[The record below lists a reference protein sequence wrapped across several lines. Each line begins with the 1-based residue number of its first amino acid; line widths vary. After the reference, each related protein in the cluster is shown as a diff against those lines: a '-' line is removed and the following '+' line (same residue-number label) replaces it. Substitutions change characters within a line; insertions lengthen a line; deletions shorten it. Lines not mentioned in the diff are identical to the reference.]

1 MSRTAVAGAFLLA
14 VLGGAGPLMA
24 QSPLPAEPTGT
35 PPSSIGPV
43 ALYPRF
49 EITSIGVDT
58 NVFNEAEDPKDDF
71 TITARPS
78 IEARLRFGPGRL
90 SYRSSMDANYF
101 HEYKEE
107 RSLDRFG
114 ELRAELRLT
123 RLMAH
128 VATSGLEASSR
139 PNQEIDLRADRSLR
153 TYGAGAM
160 FAVLSRTALFVGARQ
175 EKHQFAVGQVFRGED
190 LAEQLNN
197 EMEAIDGG
205 VRIALTTLTTFTLTA
220 SRERS
225 TFDYSPDR
233 NSTTLRITP
242 RFEFDPNAL
251 LSGAA
256 AVGFRK
262 FTPSDATLEGYE
274 GVVADVGVSYTRD
287 RLRVALK
294 FRRDLDYS
302 VEERE
307 PYYVAT
313 TGSVVLT
320 RKVGGP
326 FDVQVLGSVD
336 RFQYKRFNRLDDAGL
351 PPPGTDTTKTIGGG
365 IGYLWRETT
374 RLGLMYEWT
383 SRDTEQTA
391 RPYDR
396 TRLLG
401 SFTHGF

>member
-1 MSRTAVAGAFLLA
+1 MRRVATTAVSILALLSC
-14 VLGGAGPLMA
+14 AGPLMA
-24 QSPLPAEPTGT
+24 QSPLPAEPTAT
-35 PPSSIGPV
+35 PPSTIGPV

-49 EITSIGVDT
+49 EVTSIGVDT
-58 NVFNEAEDPKDDF
+58 NVFNEAEDPKQDF
-71 TITARPS
+71 TIAARPS

-114 ELRAELRLT
+114 EVRAELRLT

-128 VATSGLEASSR
+128 VATGGLEASNR

-153 TYGAGAM
+153 TYSAGAM
-160 FAVLSRTALFVGARQ
+160 FAVLSRTALVVAARQ
-175 EKHQFAVGQVFRGED
+175 EKQQFALGQIFREED

-197 EMEAIDGG
+197 TLEAVDGG

-225 TFDYSPDR
+225 TFEYSPDR
-233 NSTTLRITP
+233 NSTTFRITP

-251 LSGAA
+251 LSGTA

-262 FTPSDATLEGYE
+262 FTPSDPTLEGFT

-294 FRRDLDYS
+294 LRRDLDYS

-326 FDVQVLGSVD
+326 FDVQVLGSLD

-351 PPPGTDTTKTIGGG
+351 PPPGIDTTKTIGGG

-374 RLGLMYEWT
+374 RLGLTYEWT
-383 SRDTEQTA
+383 SRHAEQTA
-391 RPYDR
+391 RPYER
-396 TRLLG
+396 TRLVG
-401 SFTHGF
+401 SFTYGF